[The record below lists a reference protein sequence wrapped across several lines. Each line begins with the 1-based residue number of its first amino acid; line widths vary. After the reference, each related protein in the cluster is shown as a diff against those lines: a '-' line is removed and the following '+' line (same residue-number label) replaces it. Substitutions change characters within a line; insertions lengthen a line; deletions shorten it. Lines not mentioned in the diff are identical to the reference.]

1 MNNVISHRLGRALG
15 LAALLLVA
23 ACGSSTDPGT
33 TGGGGAP
40 VAVTTP
46 TPAPE
51 GSPWDT
57 IDEWHLFA
65 DARALTPAE
74 GVIPYDVNAPLFS
87 DYTVKRRFVWLP
99 KGTKIGWQDT
109 DRWNF
114 PVGAIL
120 IKTFAYPVDARDP
133 SKGQRLL
140 ETRLLVHESDPAG
153 WVAHTYEWTADQS
166 KAAIEVA
173 GDTVDVTWID
183 EAGKTQSNAYE
194 VPNTNVCQECHGK
207 AGKTGSLGG
216 RTRQW
221 NRTHDYGKG
230 AENQIDHLVS
240 LGLLDVA
247 PPAASPRQTLVDPF
261 GTGAVS
267 ERGRAYLD
275 VNCSHCHG
283 VVGLAKGTALRLDYD
298 HTDPI
303 KGDPTD
309 FGVCK
314 SPASA
319 GAGGTC
325 GLSFDVVPGH
335 SDQSV
340 LVCRTDSIAAKVTMP
355 PVGHKLIHTEGVAL
369 LKAWID
375 AMDPAPCQ

>member
-1 MNNVISHRLGRALG
+1 MNKAFASPIRGALVLVTL
-15 LAALLLVA
+15 LAA
-23 ACGSSTDPGT
+23 CSSSPE
-33 TGGGGAP
+33 TGGAGGGPSAI
-40 VAVTTP
+40 TEP

-57 IDEWHLFA
+57 LDQWHFFT
-65 DARALTPAE
+65 DAATQTPSAS
-74 GVIPYDVNAPLFS
+74 VIPYDVNAPLFS
-87 DYTVKRRFVWLP
+87 DYTAKRRFLWLP

-109 DRWNF
+109 ERWSF
-114 PVGAIL
+114 PVGAVL
-120 IKTFAYPVDARDP
+120 IKNFGYPIDARDP
-133 SKGQRLL
+133 TKGIRLL

-153 WVAHTYEWTADQS
+153 WVSHTYEWDAAQKTATI
-166 KAAIEVA
+166 KVA
-173 GDTVDVTWID
+173 GDTIDMTWID
-183 EAGKTQSNAYE
+183 EKGATRTNAYE

-207 AGKTGSLGG
+207 TGKTSSLAG

-221 NRTHDYGKG
+221 NRDHDYGKG
-230 AENQIDHLVS
+230 PENQIDHLVA

-247 PPAASPRQTLVDPF
+247 PPPAAQRQTLIDPS
-261 GTGAVS
+261 GTGDVG

-275 VNCSHCHG
+275 ANCSHCHG
-283 VVGLAKGTALRLDYD
+283 VIGLAKGTALRLDYD

-303 KGDPTD
+303 KGDSTD

-335 SDQSV
+335 ADQSI
-340 LVCRTDSIAAKVTMP
+340 LVCRMETLTAKVTMP
-355 PVGHKLIHTEGVAL
+355 PVGHKLVHDEGVAL
-369 LKAWID
+369 MKAWID
-375 AMDPAPCQ
+375 AMPEHLCQ